1 VTVTEMAASQ
11 AEAYGDGAA
20 LLENEDR
27 LRDED
32 GLICLVFGKEDVRV
46 LVPTT
51 LRSKVL
57 KMVHGNRLCG
67 HWGILHT
74 AARVRGRYYW
84 PGWASD
90 VRKAVSECL
99 ACELRRLKRPGSSTN
114 GAVSSESAIS
124 DGGNGCAR
132 NVA

>member
-1 VTVTEMAASQ
+1 MAAAK

-27 LRDED
+27 FWEKD
-32 GLICLVFGKEDVRV
+32 GSTCQVFGKIDVRV
-46 LVPTT
+46 LVPPT

-57 KMVHGNRLCG
+57 KLVHENRLGG
-67 HWGILHT
+67 HWGILRM

-99 ACELRRLKRPGSSTN
+99 KCLKCELGRLRRPG
-114 GAVSSESAIS
+114 V
-124 DGGNGCAR
+124 
-132 NVA
+132 